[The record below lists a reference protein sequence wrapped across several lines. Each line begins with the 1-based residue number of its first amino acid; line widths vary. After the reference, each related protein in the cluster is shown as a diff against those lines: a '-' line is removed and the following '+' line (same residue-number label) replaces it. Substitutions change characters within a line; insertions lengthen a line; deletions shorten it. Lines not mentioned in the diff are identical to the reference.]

1 MSTGILTLLEA
12 SVAVDELEGVVYL
25 VTENNFCSNN
35 EWILDSSCSFHMC
48 PNMNVFSSYDS
59 IKGGIVFAGNNAACQ
74 IVEKGEVRVLKVY
87 ISRWSCGYEGRIT
100 TKSVIFSFGTLLL
113 DLLSGK
119 HIPPS
124 HALDLIKDRNLE
136 MLIDSC
142 LEGQAMAMVVTI
154 AIGQAMVTVVTVAI
168 DENRRLNKS
177 KNDHCHRSSMTTV
190 V

>member
-1 MSTGILTLLEA
+1 MHDIIVRTLTKFKYVPELKKNLISLNILKSLGANIQE
-12 SVAVDELEGVVYL
+12 
-25 VTENNFCSNN
+25 
-35 EWILDSSCSFHMC
+35 
-48 PNMNVFSSYDS
+48 
-59 IKGGIVFAGNNAACQ
+59 K
-74 IVEKGEVRVLKVY
+74 VEFVKSLKLGKYTGEVRVLKVY